1 MAGKK
6 QSSGEN
12 ICTIEIS
19 VHSVKR
25 KCPLGIKKGDS
36 WIIDS
41 SYIPANFCMNAFGN
55 VFPVLRTFRYGGVH
69 PWDLKGKFGKDTTFV
84 ACPDFIN
91 QVIYKL
97 KRVTDSE
104 E

>member
-1 MAGKK
+1 MTKK
-6 QSSGEN
+6 EQHTHEKVH
-12 ICTIEIS
+12 IVEIS

-25 KCPLGIKKGDS
+25 ACPLGIKEGDS
-36 WIIDS
+36 WLIDS
-41 SYIPANFCMNAFGN
+41 SFTPPNFCMNAFGN

-69 PWDLKGKFGKDTTFV
+69 PWDLKGEFGKDTTFV

-97 KRVTDSE
+97 KRVTDSGK
-104 E
+104 

>member
-1 MAGKK
+1 MSKK
-6 QSSGEN
+6 EQN
-12 ICTIEIS
+12 PKQKVYTVEIT

-25 KCPLGIKKGDS
+25 ACPLGIKEGDK
-36 WIIDS
+36 WLIDS
-41 SYIPANFCMNAFGN
+41 SFTPAHFCINAFGN

-69 PWDLKGKFGKDTTFV
+69 PWDLKGDFGKDTTFV

-97 KRVTDSE
+97 KRVSNAGE
-104 E
+104 